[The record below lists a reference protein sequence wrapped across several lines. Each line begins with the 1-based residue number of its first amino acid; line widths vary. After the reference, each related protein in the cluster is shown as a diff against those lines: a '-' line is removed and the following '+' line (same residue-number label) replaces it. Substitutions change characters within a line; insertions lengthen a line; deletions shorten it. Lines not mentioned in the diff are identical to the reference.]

1 MIARSPNT
9 GRKLRGKLSKE
20 GLGRLSPI
28 TLRPLGQCW
37 WAAKYTDREIEMV
50 WTLRHAGFSVRAIS
64 AKLDMPRSTV
74 ADVVSCRR
82 GGVTEAVK
90 RGRKDGED

>member
-1 MIARSPNT
+1 MIRRNPVTS
-9 GRKLRGKLSKE
+9 R
-20 GLGRLSPI
+20 PI
-28 TLRPLGQCW
+28 GQYW
-37 WAAKYTDREIEMV
+37 WAARYTDHEIEMV
-50 WTLRHAGFSVRAIS
+50 WELRHAGYSVRAIS